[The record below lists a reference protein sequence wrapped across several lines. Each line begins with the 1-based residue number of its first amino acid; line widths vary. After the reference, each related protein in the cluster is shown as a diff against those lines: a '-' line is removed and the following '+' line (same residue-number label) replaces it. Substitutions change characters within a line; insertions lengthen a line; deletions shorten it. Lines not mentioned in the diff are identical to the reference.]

1 MRKIHHTG
9 ISTITSK
16 SLENQSLP
24 TGTTKKRSK
33 ASLSSVAETTVP
45 LKKAKKNVAI
55 AHNFLVVGAKKAKAA
70 RHARNAARVGSLSLE
85 RSRQETLA
93 HTGSGKKLSEVVR
106 LKYIKGFTEA
116 VRIPCRMDDL

>member
-24 TGTTKKRSK
+24 TGTAKKRSK
-33 ASLSSVAETTVP
+33 SSLSSVAETVP
-45 LKKAKKNVAI
+45 LKKVKKNVAI